1 MSRNPLSLSLVMVQ
15 GLSIIF
21 IFLTGPVLLENFFL
35 FILEIAALALGAW
48 SVLTMSHKSRVSIT
62 PEVAP
67 GGKLITEGPYT
78 HIRHPMYT
86 SLLILTLILVI
97 NFFTWQRLVFWIILL
112 IDLIIKL
119 HYEESVLEK
128 HFYNYQEYQQK
139 TKKLIPFIY

>member
-1 MSRNPLSLSLVMVQ
+1 MSKNPLSLSLVMVQ

-21 IFLTGPVLLENFFL
+21 IFLTGPVLIENFFL
-35 FILEIAALALGAW
+35 FILEIVALALGAW
-48 SVLTMSHKSRVSIT
+48 SVLAMSHKSKISIT

-67 GGKLITEGPYT
+67 GARLITEGPYT

-86 SLLILTLILVI
+86 SLLVLTLILVI
-97 NFFTWQRLVFWIILL
+97 NFFSWQRLVFWFILL

-128 HFYNYQEYQQK
+128 HFYNYKDYQQK